1 LGVPVVNIGSRQN
14 RRDRGNNVID
24 VDYSKDEISQAIH
37 AHLSNEIILS
47 SDIYGGGN
55 AGTEIAKLLAN
66 LPLIFH
72 KTIEY

>member
-24 VDYSKDEISQAIH
+24 VNYSKDEISKAIH
-37 AHLSNEIILS
+37 LHLKEGRKLS
-47 SDIYGGGN
+47 SDIYGGGD
-55 AGTEIAKLLAN
+55 AGKEIAKLLAD